1 MAKKFKLDTDQID
14 IKEDDLLLLD
24 EELLRTL
31 LIDRSSEKNIIWATD
46 NYADLGEQFSAD
58 SHITIESITGEYTQI
73 IQPRIKKSKE
83 VQESRSKDKA
93 EVFTPSWICNK
104 QNNRIDNAFFGRE
117 NVFNEETEN
126 GWISKEHLDISED
139 EWRDYVKAKRL
150 EITCGEAPY
159 ITSRYDATT
168 GELIEP
174 LHRIGIL
181 DRKFRVVHQF
191 KKGDDIDVKNWF
203 KWMKIALQ
211 STYGYEWQGDNLL
224 LARENILLT
233 FIDFYLLKFP
243 GKFPT
248 EKQLRDVAEIISWN
262 IWQMDGLKF
271 VIPETCK
278 KVNVCINQKEL
289 DKANNNLFYQMF
301 PDDEVPMPEPKYEL
315 QDCPGCTSGDSTK
328 HTGIYAKIRDW
339 RVRENKYKDKNGK
352 TGKDRCDIPFV
363 NIYNEAINKR

>member
-1 MAKKFKLDTDQID
+1 MAKKLKLDINQID
-14 IKEDDLLLLD
+14 IKEDDLLQLD
-24 EELLRTL
+24 EELLKTL
-31 LIDRSSEKNIIWATD
+31 LIDRSSNENIIWATD
-46 NYADLGEQFSAD
+46 NYVDKGEQFSPQ
-58 SHITIESITGEYTQI
+58 SHITIESITGEFTQI

-83 VQESRSKDKA
+83 IQESRSKDKA

-104 QNNRIDNAFFGRE
+104 QNNLIDNAFFGRE
-117 NVFNEETEN
+117 NVFNTETEN
-126 GWISKEHLDISED
+126 GWTSNKKIEFLETED
-139 EWRDYVKAKRL
+139 WRDYVRAKRL

-174 LHRIGIL
+174 LNRIGIL

-191 KKGDDIDVKNWF
+191 KGGDDINVKNWF

-271 VIPETCK
+271 VIPETCR
-278 KVNVCINQKEL
+278 KVNVCINQKEI

-301 PDDEVPMPEPKYEL
+301 LDDEVPMPEPKYEL
-315 QDCPGCTSGDSTK
+315 QECPGCTSGDCSK
-328 HTGIYAKIRDW
+328 HTGKYAKIRDW
-339 RVRENKYKDKNGK
+339 RVWENKHKDKNGK
-352 TGKDRCDIPFV
+352 SGKERCDISFV
-363 NIYNEAINKR
+363 DLVKKNKQN